1 MSTVPVLPYDII
13 DKIISMAKKLEHAP
27 TLEQLRAVHTGNA
40 CVYSNISMNRPV
52 PRRMSF
58 KRNTLCVSMWCDK
71 TRQYIEPPHTYEYIR
86 WMYAESSS
94 FLANLR
100 NRGGMT
106 NKHVISRG
114 RSWRGSLK
122 LIRDFIT
129 QYYPDY
135 NDVIRREGL
144 PCLSRCDKN
153 ELTRIVLKA

>member
-1 MSTVPVLPYDII
+1 MSAIPVLPYDII

-27 TLEQLRAVHTGNA
+27 TLEQLRAVHAGDA
-40 CVYSNISMNRPV
+40 CVYSMNRPV

-58 KRNTLCVSMWCDK
+58 KHNTLRLSLWCDK
-71 TRQYIEPPHTYEYIR
+71 TSEYIEPPHTYDYIR
-86 WMYAESSS
+86 WMYAESASSS